1 MNSFFDDAETVS
13 QIGLTGISLGRPDV
27 EWHDRGFLQL
37 SENVAQS
44 TGKGPKVGLVSGG
57 GSGHEPLHA
66 GFIGNGM
73 LDAVCPGH
81 VFTSPNARQ
90 IKSATRAADQGAGVV
105 HIVKNYTGD
114 VMNFGVASRM
124 AADEGHDVE
133 TVLVDDDIATE
144 TDGNDSPGRRGTA
157 AAMWVEKVCGAA
169 AAQGR
174 SLKEVAELGRRANSQ
189 ARSIAVT
196 LSGCHVPGSE
206 ESFTLDRGDM
216 EFGVGIHGEPGISTE
231 KQQEL
236 PELLERML
244 TKLLAS
250 LNQPKQVA
258 LLVNNLGGIAELEI
272 SAILVE
278 AARFLGTQDVELVRI
293 QSGAF
298 TTAWDMRGFSL
309 SLMAVDEEMLAL
321 LDAPTD
327 APAWQTPVKFTEV
340 PQLADATASTLPT
353 ADSGVPQRHIS
364 AWVERVMDSIHD
376 LTELDR
382 KAGDGDFGINM
393 RNALGPFELPLKGTP
408 SEVFHA
414 ISESYLVRAGGT
426 SGAVFGIFFEKF
438 AQESEG
444 AEKLADI
451 DLSAALRAS
460 TDAVMDLGG
469 AKVGDCTV
477 VDALVPGIE
486 KLEETGSLEDAA
498 EAALK
503 GAEDTANY
511 AASKGRA
518 SYVGDKSKGVIDPG
532 ALVMAWLF
540 EGLL

>member
-13 QIGLTGISLGRPDV
+13 QIGLTGISLGRPEVD
-27 EWHDRGFLQL
+27 WHDRGFLQL
-37 SENVAQS
+37 SDHAAHA
-44 TGKGPKVGLVSGG
+44 TGKGPKVGVVSGG

-90 IKSATRAADQGAGVV
+90 IKSATRAADKGAGVV

-114 VMNFGVASRM
+114 VMNFGVASRI
-124 AADEGHDVE
+124 AEDEGHDVE
-133 TVLVDDDIATE
+133 TVLVDDDIAT
-144 TDGNDSPGRRGTA
+144 DNKGKNSPGRCGTA

-169 AAQGR
+169 ATQGR
-174 SLKEVAELGRRANSQ
+174 SLQEVAELGRRVNSQ
-189 ARSIAVT
+189 ARSLAVT
-196 LSGCHVPGSE
+196 LSGCTVPGSS
-206 ESFTLDRGDM
+206 ESFTLADGDM

-244 TKLLAS
+244 TRLLEA
-250 LNQPKQVA
+250 LDHPEQVV
-258 LLVNNLGGIAELEI
+258 LLVNNLGGIAELEL

-278 AARFLGTQDVELVRI
+278 AARFLATQNVELKRI

-309 SLMAVDEEMLAL
+309 SLMAVDDEILEL

-327 APAWQTPVKFTEV
+327 APAWQKPVPFTEV
-340 PQLADATASTLPT
+340 PQLADATASTLPA
-353 ADSGVPQRHIS
+353 ADSGTVQRHIT
-364 AWVERVMDSIHD
+364 AWVERIMDSIHD

-393 RNALGPFELPLKGTP
+393 RNALGAFELPLRGTP

-426 SGAVFGIFFEKF
+426 SGAVFGIFFEKLS
-438 AQESEG
+438 QHSEG
-444 AEKLADI
+444 AVKLADI
-451 DLSAALRAS
+451 NLPAALRAS
-460 TDAVMDLGG
+460 TDAVVDLGG
-469 AKVGDCTV
+469 AQVGDCTV
-477 VDALVPGIE
+477 VDALVPGIN
-486 KLEETGSLEDAA
+486 KLEETGSLE
-498 EAALK
+498 EAAKAALQ

-518 SYVGDKSKGVIDPG
+518 SYVGDKSKGVVDPG

>member
-27 EWHDRGFLQL
+27 DWHDRGFLQL
-37 SENVAQS
+37 SDDAAQP

-90 IKSATRAADQGAGVV
+90 IKSATRAADKGAGVI

-114 VMNFGVASRM
+114 VMNFGVASRI
-124 AADEGHDVE
+124 AEDEGHDVE
-133 TVLVDDDIATE
+133 TVLVDDDIAT
-144 TDGNDSPGRRGTA
+144 DNKGKNSPGRRGTA

-174 SLKEVAELGRRANSQ
+174 NLKEVAELGRRVNSQ
-189 ARSIAVT
+189 ARSLAVT
-196 LSGCHVPGSE
+196 LSGCNVPGSS
-206 ESFTLDRGDM
+206 ESFTLADGDM

-244 TKLLAS
+244 TRLLEA
-250 LNQPKQVA
+250 LDHPQQVV

-278 AARFLGTQDVELVRI
+278 AARFLATQDVELKRI

-309 SLMAVDEEMLAL
+309 SLMAVDDEILEL

-327 APAWQTPVKFTEV
+327 APAWQKPVPFTEV

-353 ADSGVPQRHIS
+353 ADSGVTQRHIT
-364 AWVERVMDSIHD
+364 AWVERVMNSIGD

-393 RNALGPFELPLKGTP
+393 RNALGAFELPLRGTP

-426 SGAVFGIFFEKF
+426 SGAVFGIFFEKLS
-438 AQESEG
+438 QHSEG
-444 AEKLADI
+444 ADKLADI
-451 DLSAALRAS
+451 DLPAALRAS
-460 TDAVMDLGG
+460 TDAVVDLGG
-469 AKVGDCTV
+469 AQVGDCTV
-477 VDALVPGIE
+477 VDALVPGID
-486 KLEETGSLEDAA
+486 KLEETGSLE
-498 EAALK
+498 EAAKAALQ
-503 GAEDTANY
+503 GAENTANF